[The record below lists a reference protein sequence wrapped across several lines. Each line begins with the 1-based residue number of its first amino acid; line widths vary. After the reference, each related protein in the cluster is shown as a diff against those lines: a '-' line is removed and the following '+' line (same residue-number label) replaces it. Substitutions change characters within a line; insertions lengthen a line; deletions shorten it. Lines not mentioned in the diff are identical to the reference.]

1 MYGKNELSKNI
12 NELVELSEVS
22 LRDKMESE
30 QVHLKYEEK
39 EELKRKK
46 CLREKDSC
54 SR

>member
-30 QVHLKYEEK
+30 QVHLRDEEK
-39 EELKRKK
+39 KEMKK
-46 CLREKDSC
+46 
-54 SR
+54 